1 MPWSRCVLVLLV
13 TSSVAT
19 AEDWPQWLGPRRDA
33 STAEKVAPWK
43 GAIKVLWKQPVG
55 EGHSSPVVAGER
67 VYLHARVKDTTQEV
81 LGAYSVKDGK
91 PLWTKSYDRGNFKSL
106 FGGGPRATPTVSGGK
121 VYTFGITGLLTCF
134 GADAGGQLWQVDTL
148 KEAKATNLFFG
159 ASGSP
164 LVEGNLIMAN
174 IGGKGASLVA
184 YSNDDGR
191 VAWQTLDDKASYS
204 SPIAIGAGATRQVI
218 FLTAKGL
225 VSVSPN
231 AGKVFWEFPLVD
243 KLFESSTTPVVVG
256 DLLFAS
262 SITYGGLALKLENQT
277 TAPKVSQAWMKP
289 ELNCYFSTPVAVGKE
304 HLYIVTGTKPNLAAL
319 LPGGKKNPTQA
330 DLHCVEASTGNI
342 LWTRPKVGTYHATLL
357 RTADDKLLLIEE
369 AGDLVLLDPNPKEYR
384 ELARSKICGNTWAHP
399 AVANRRLY
407 IRDNNELVCVQLGE

>member
-1 MPWSRCVLVLLV
+1 MAWSRCMLVLLV

-19 AEDWPQWLGPRRDA
+19 AEDWPQWLGPRRDG

-43 GAIKVLWKQPVG
+43 GALKVLWKQPVG

-91 PLWTKSYDRGNFKSL
+91 PVWTKSYDRGNFKSL

-134 GADAGGQLWQVDTL
+134 GADAGDQLWQVDTL
-148 KEAKATNLFFG
+148 KQAKAPNLRFG

-184 YSNDDGR
+184 YSKDDGK

-204 SPIAIGAGATRQVI
+204 SPIAIGTGATRQAI

-225 VSVSPN
+225 VAVAPRD
-231 AGKVFWEFPLVD
+231 GQVLWQFPLVD
-243 KLFESSTTPVVVG
+243 KLLESSTTPAVSG

-262 SITYGGLALKLENQT
+262 SITYGGLALKLDNQAT
-277 TAPKVSQAWMKP
+277 GPKVSQAWMKP

-304 HLYIVTGTKPNLAAL
+304 HLYVVTGSLGILQP
-319 LPGGKKNPTQA
+319 PQA
-330 DLHCVEASTGNI
+330 DLHCVEASTGKT

-399 AVANRRLY
+399 AVANGRLY